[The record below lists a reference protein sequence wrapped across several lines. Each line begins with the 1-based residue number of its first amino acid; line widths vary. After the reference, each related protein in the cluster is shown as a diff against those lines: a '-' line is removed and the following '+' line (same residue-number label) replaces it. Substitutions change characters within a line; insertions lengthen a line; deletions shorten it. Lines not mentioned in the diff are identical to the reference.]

1 MPEDGVTL
9 TEKERLLSSQE
20 VFKLANLFV
29 SEGVDKIRLTGGEPL
44 VRKDIIDII
53 GKNEFVLLKIQFFPY
68 YL

>member
-20 VFKLANLFV
+20 VIKLANLFV

-53 GKNEFVLLKIQFFPY
+53 GRNEVVLIQNLHTP
-68 YL
+68 L